1 MIPGLSVE
9 GQQSKPL
16 RLNLDLSSIILAEIK
31 PLDLSSIILPEIK
44 PRPGGDSK
52 NSSPA
57 QSRPGIAEEGQSRPR
72 PLSGTAASD
81 TGDDIFH
88 SDDDLEE
95 EEGEDKV
102 CHNNNNN
109 TMQCSRLSEE
119 NLALRRENEG
129 LREKMLAERRLYE
142 EYQSELRNE
151 NQILEANLELMEM
164 IKSRELERSRQAV
177 RSSLEEKDEELRKN
191 TETIQEL
198 GKLVRQERKN
208 SAVLRGLVVEEM
220 IARSTVKSEGKQVKG
235 KQHQLSET
243 ELLLFLFV

>member
-1 MIPGLSVE
+1 MIPGLSLE
-9 GQQSKPL
+9 GQQAKPL
-16 RLNLDLSSIILAEIK
+16 RLNLDLSTIRLAEIK
-31 PLDLSSIILPEIK
+31 P
-44 PRPGGDSK
+44 RPSGDSK
-52 NSSPA
+52 NSGPA
-57 QSRPGIAEEGQSRPR
+57 QAQPRPR
-72 PLSGTAASD
+72 PLSVTAASD
-81 TGDDIFH
+81 TTGDDIFH
-88 SDDDLEE
+88 SDDDDEE
-95 EEGEDKV
+95 EEEEEKVKVKV
-102 CHNNNNN
+102 CHNNNNT
-109 TMQCSRLSEE
+109 TMQSSRLSQE

-129 LREKMLAERRLYE
+129 LKEKMLAERRLYE

-164 IKSRELERSRQAV
+164 IKTRELERSRQAL